1 MVQADLLGERAR
13 LTPEALAVVDVA
25 TGLRLSYAE
34 LDARA
39 VRTARL
45 LTEHFGLEPGDRF
58 AVVSPNRV
66 ELLELVFAAAKTGL
80 VMVPLGTRLTAAELA
95 AVVEHSGSRLV
106 FFDQTVASVAAE
118 LARLVDGALV
128 PLTCGSRANPGL
140 ADLEPSP
147 SGALCR
153 HRVDSEDLLF
163 LLYTSG
169 TTGAPKGVE
178 IPHRMVVWNAYNTVC
193 CWQLRETDVSPI
205 FTPLYHAGG
214 LMAFLM
220 PIFAIGGTVVLH
232 RHFDAAEVWRTIA
245 AERCSVV
252 LGVPTIWKALLED
265 PSGADVDLSAVRW
278 FISGG
283 APLPQYLIEAY
294 QQRGIGFKQG
304 FGMTEVGVNCFSMT
318 LEESR
323 RKVGSI
329 GKPMMG
335 TEVQLVDA
343 DGVVVAEGEVGELCF
358 RGPHVCRGYWRAPEQ
373 TVAAIDAEGWFHSG
387 DLARR
392 DADGFYFIAGRSKD
406 VIISGGVNIFPLEVE
421 AALLQHPAIAEAA
434 VVGVPDEHW
443 GEIGVAFVIC
453 RGAPPSEAELG
464 ALLRRSLAGYKVPKA
479 FRTVQELPRT
489 AIGKVVKATLR
500 ATYLAEREG

>member
-25 TGLRLSYAE
+25 TGARLSYAE

-39 VRTARL
+39 VRIARL
-45 LTEHFGLEPGDRF
+45 LTEHFGLEPGERF
-58 AVVSPNRV
+58 AVLSPNRV
-66 ELLELVFAAAKTGL
+66 EFLDLVFAAAKTGL
-80 VMVPLGTRLTAAELA
+80 VMVPLGMRLTAAELA

-106 FFDQTVASVAAE
+106 FFDQSVASVAE
-118 LARLVDGALV
+118 QLAALVDAALV
-128 PLTCGSRANPGL
+128 PLTRGTRANPALAEIEPAASGGL
-140 ADLEPSP
+140 RRP
-147 SGALCR
+147 
-153 HRVDSEDLLF
+153 RVDPEDLLF

-252 LGVPTIWKALLED
+252 LGVPTIWKALLEE

-358 RGPHVCRGYWRAPEQ
+358 RGPHVGRGYWRAPEQ
-373 TVAAIDAEGWFHSG
+373 TAAAIDAEGWFHSG

-406 VIISGGVNIFPLEVE
+406 IIISGGVNIFPVEVE
-421 AALLQHPAIAEAA
+421 ATLLQHPTIAEAA
-434 VVGVPDEHW
+434 VVGVPDDHW
-443 GEIGVAFVIC
+443 GEVGVAFVVC
-453 RGAPPSEAELG
+453 RENAPGADEL
-464 ALLRRSLAGYKVPKA
+464 AAFVRSRLAGYKVPKA
-479 FRTVQELPRT
+479 FRFLEEFPRT
-489 AIGKVVKATLR
+489 AIGKVIKPQLR
-500 ATYLAEREG
+500 ARYLEETRA